1 MKLHYKLNTYQFNAR
16 MTNSGTEKMLLD
28 IYFVDQATKAA
39 ELEKIVSVPEI
50 GKDKALSEVRA
61 HLRKNKALTLRE

>member
-1 MKLHYKLNTYQFNAR
+1 MTTPEAKKL
-16 MTNSGTEKMLLD
+16 LLD

-50 GKDKALSEVRA
+50 EKEKTLSEVRD
-61 HLRKNKALTLRE
+61 HLRTNKALTLRE